1 MYMFRS
7 VKKIINAGEE
17 KKPICIRPSGGI
29 VLTAELI
36 GYGVITPYGLI
47 GSLEDL
53 LIDEETGKV
62 GFLILDTM
70 GIFPENKLLLHA
82 EAIDGM
88 DKSRKYLFADTS
100 IDEIRNTH

>member
-1 MYMFRS
+1 MFRS
-7 VKKIINAGEE
+7 VKKKIDAGEGM
-17 KKPICIRPSGGI
+17 KPVRIRPSGGI

-53 LIDEETGKV
+53 LIDEETGEV

-82 EAIDGM
+82 EVIDDM
-88 DKSRKYLFADTS
+88 DRKRKYLFADTS